1 MVESFR
7 PLLFVTS
14 PHLVNENTCSTGLVD
29 TSDPGVFCRQRIGG
43 IRQVVVN
50 MFVILRLGLLRVG
63 PHRSH
68 GTALRLSA

>member
-14 PHLVNENTCSTGLVD
+14 PHLVNENRLNTCSTGLVD

-43 IRQVVVN
+43 IRQVVLN

-68 GTALRLSA
+68 RVAP